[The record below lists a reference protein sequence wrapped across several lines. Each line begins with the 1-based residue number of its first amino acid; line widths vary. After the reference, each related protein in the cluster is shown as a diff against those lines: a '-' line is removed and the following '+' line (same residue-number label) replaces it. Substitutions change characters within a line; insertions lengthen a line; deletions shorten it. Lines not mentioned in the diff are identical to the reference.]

1 MTTKNFTI
9 VILATFVFGVAQAQ
23 QSTWLFDKSIKT
35 TSFLG
40 QGIASYDSKNRE
52 IKPDQT
58 SECNGVSKKIDTAK
72 IQNSEITEYQ
82 YKSREFFMSFFSAS
96 SIKVTDVKMYNPI
109 EYTLDFETVKKMPKN
124 EYFVYA
130 GQSADSVEF
139 QFSFSRKTNTD
150 ISAALTKISSV
161 LTAAG
166 VNMATINNYIPL
178 FDSTQLN
185 TLDTLRFKYMLRD
198 PNAIFRV
205 QVIKK
210 KSTRFDPSG
219 NDYRLYFP
227 PLTSTVT
234 NIPDTTIMEFGK
246 VSAITQPETPRF
258 GWLTPENSNV
268 AFKLKLDKA
277 NNQLRLGVEFVDGVT
292 KSVYFN
298 TQDNGTNNF
307 WQETTM
313 IYSFRNSNVRKL
325 VYVSIF
331 AEQISPTQVRVIN
344 KLTTNGVEA
353 KVTYMSYPEIK
364 LKYLK

>member
-1 MTTKNFTI
+1 MTTKNLTI
-9 VILATFVFGVAQAQ
+9 AILATFVFGVAQAQ

-52 IKPDQT
+52 IKPDPN

-82 YKSREFFMSFFSAS
+82 YKSREFFMSFFSTS
-96 SIKVTDVKMYNPI
+96 SIKVSDVKMYNPI
-109 EYTLDFETVKKMPKN
+109 EYTLDFETVKNMPKN

-139 QFSFSRKTNTD
+139 HFSFSRKTNTD
-150 ISAALTKISSV
+150 VSAALTKISSV

-166 VNMATINNYIPL
+166 VNMAVVNKYIPL
-178 FDSTQLN
+178 FDSTQIN
-185 TLDTLRFKYMLRD
+185 TLDTLRFKYILRD

-210 KSTRFDPSG
+210 KSTQFDPSG
-219 NDYRLYFP
+219 NNYRLYFP
-227 PLTSTVT
+227 PLTANVT

-246 VSAITQPETPRF
+246 LTGTTQNEEPRY
-258 GWLTPENSNV
+258 GWYTRESNNV
-268 AFKLKLDKA
+268 AFKLKVFKI
-277 NNQLRLGVEFVDGVT
+277 NNELQLGVEFVDG
-292 KSVYFN
+292 KSKPVYF
-298 TQDNGTNNF
+298 TSQDNGTNRF
-307 WQETTM
+307 WQETKLVH
-313 IYSFRNSNVRKL
+313 SFRNAGIRKL
-325 VYVSIF
+325 VYVTVF
-331 AEQISPTQVRVIN
+331 AEQISPTQIRVIN
-344 KLTTNGVEA
+344 KLTTNGIEA